1 MVVKNGWTEMC
12 NEVRELKNEVDH
24 YKQLWNEETQL
35 VEQMQKDKDYMDKKL
50 MVAQGIVNELPYSD
64 VYKTLLTK
72 LIMKARSRV

>member
-1 MVVKNGWTEMC
+1 MVINGWTKMC
-12 NEVRELKNEVDH
+12 NEVRELKNEVDR